1 MRLIAFA
8 LPLTLVGLIMVASL
22 SGCGKKGSPE
32 RPPGSDF
39 PRVYPNPNP
48 SQ

>member
-1 MRLIAFA
+1 MRLVTFA
-8 LPLTLVGLIMVASL
+8 LIALVFIAPLAA
-22 SGCGKKGSPE
+22 CGKKGSPE

-48 SQ
+48 PQ

>member
-1 MRLIAFA
+1 MRLTVLALIALMFVA
-8 LPLTLVGLIMVASL
+8 PLAA
-22 SGCGKKGSPE
+22 CGKKGSPE

-39 PRVYPNPNP
+39 PRMYPNPNP